1 MAFEGEGAGEAK
13 LSFAPAP
20 MEFASR
26 DIDMSGRDA
35 FALTERGVCYIL
47 SETLIDLSEPAQVY
61 RTRLVQQVTGS
72 DGLQPT
78 ASFEIVFDP
87 AHERLVIHTASVLRD
102 GERREAASPAAFE
115 LLRRELNLERAMYD
129 GRLTAH
135 MIIPDVRVGDIVE
148 TAFSIIGANPAL
160 GGRFSR
166 RQQLQW
172 AAHLIE
178 ADFRVRA
185 PQDRALVWRTHGAAP
200 SVEETLEAGV
210 RQWRWR
216 QQDIPAL
223 IYDNDTPAW
232 WIAHSEIH
240 IADRMSWDEVAAL
253 FRDHYLAPAEL
264 PQALTGEIDQLAV
277 SFATAGE
284 RAAEALRFVQRLLR
298 YHSVGMGAGGFRP
311 RAIREIWDSR
321 YGDCKDAS
329 RLLTVV
335 LQRLGLEACPAL
347 VNTATGAGL
356 NEAMPHATA
365 FDHCVVRAEAEGKVW
380 WLDPTMAPQAGRLSR
395 LTQARPGWALPLR
408 VEARLEQIR
417 EVERQIVCETFE
429 EWTFGRNAAD
439 PAELKLRTIYRSWRA
454 DDMRRRGENEGFP
467 SVSRRMREGLERTY
481 GEVSEVE
488 PLTWA
493 DDTAANEIAL
503 IEHYSV
509 SKPFA
514 VNEGGDAGVKFESLD
529 DVVGPTLVG
538 SERPRREQPIHIGTP
553 RIVRVERVLNFPI
566 KPQITPWNLALS
578 GPGVTGRSQF
588 EWLDPKRG
596 RNIVEV
602 DVERSIVAASEV
614 RSYFAF
620 QRRMRANNGISFVLD
635 TRRGRLTGDA
645 KGQTTW
651 RSWAVVG
658 AIVLLLILLRVA
670 APGA

>member
-1 MAFEGEGAGEAK
+1 MVFEGEGVSEAK
-13 LSFAPAP
+13 LSFASAP
-20 MEFASR
+20 TEFASR
-26 DIDMSGRDA
+26 DIDMTGRDA

-47 SETLIDLSEPAQVY
+47 SETLIDLSGPVQVF

-87 AHERLVIHTASVLRD
+87 AHERLIIHTASVLRN

-172 AAHLIE
+172 AAYLVE

-185 PQDRALVWRTHGAAP
+185 PEDRALVWRGDGAAP
-200 SVEETLEAGV
+200 PVEETLEAGV

-216 QQDIPAL
+216 QNDILPL
-223 IYDNDTPAW
+223 VYDSDTPAW
-232 WIAHSEIH
+232 WIGHSEIH
-240 IADRMSWDEVAAL
+240 VADRMSWGDVAAL
-253 FRDHYLAPAEL
+253 FRDYYQAPPELLPTLAD
-264 PQALTGEIDQLAV
+264 EIDQLA
-277 SFATAGE
+277 E
-284 RAAEALRFVQRLLR
+284 RFTTPAERVAEGLRFVQRLLR

-311 RAIREIWDSR
+311 RAIEDIWVSR

-329 RLLTVV
+329 RLLSVV

-365 FDHCVVRAEAEGKVW
+365 FDHCTVRVEAEGKVW
-380 WLDPTMAPQAGRLSR
+380 WLDPTMAPQAGMLSR
-395 LTQARPGWALPLR
+395 LTQVRPGWALPLR
-408 VEARLEQIR
+408 AEARLEQIKD
-417 EVERQIVCETFE
+417 VERQVVCETFE

-439 PAELKLRTIYRSWRA
+439 PAELKLRTVYRSWRA
-454 DDMRRRGENEGFP
+454 DDMRRWGENEGFP

-481 GEVSEVE
+481 GEVSELA
-488 PLTWA
+488 PLIWN
-493 DDTAANEIAL
+493 DDTAANEVAL

-514 VNEGGDAGVKFESLD
+514 VNEGGDAGVRFESLD
-529 DVVGPTLVG
+529 DVVGPTLVA
-538 SERPRREQPIHIGTP
+538 SERARREQPIHIGTP
-553 RIVRVERVLNFPI
+553 RTVRVERVLNFPI

-578 GPGVTGRSQF
+578 GPGVTGRSQY

-602 DVERSIVAASEV
+602 DVERSVVAASEV
-614 RSYFAF
+614 AAYFAF
-620 QRRMRANNGISFVLD
+620 QRRMRAQNGISFVLD
-635 TRRGRLTGDA
+635 TRKGRLAENRVGE
-645 KGQTTW
+645 TTW

-658 AIVLLLILLRVA
+658 AIVVLLILMRVA
-670 APGA
+670 VASA